1 MNLVLISYRSP
12 MRLHRKLN
20 QSSPPL
26 RPSLASW
33 GQESPTFQGFGAP
46 REELLPRAQDEVR
59 PPRWRKDSC
68 AHPDTMEAAGSRTS
82 HNIHNITQKKIWT
95 NTVEEKH
102 VIYYI

>member
-46 REELLPRAQDEVR
+46 REELLPRAQDEVL

-68 AHPDTMEAAGSRTS
+68 AHPDNMEAAGSRTS
-82 HNIHNITQKKIWT
+82 HNIHNITQKK
-95 NTVEEKH
+95 NLDQH
-102 VIYYI
+102 R